1 MQSHDMPRSAESFR
15 PSGNKEKDAKDAL
28 SQSALHAEVARN
40 QTGEARENSLKEAD
54 AWRSAFNQISG
65 NNYSPSD
72 VDRVARLAVDGKNN
86 GYENGLSDV
95 VKNAVS
101 KTGTTASRV
110 PTGSAD
116 YELGGGMRDSNSRS
130 PNLLDKGQAAREQ
143 VFDGN
148 RTVAKTLTGAGSDR
162 YVGDSMKLEKRF
174 IRSNAHRQYEQ

>member
-1 MQSHDMPRSAESFR
+1 MRDMQSHDMPRSAESFR

-95 VKNAVS
+95 VKTRSARRALRPAEYRLALLIMSWVEVCA
-101 KTGTTASRV
+101 TATAEVR
-110 PTGSAD
+110 
-116 YELGGGMRDSNSRS
+116 
-130 PNLLDKGQAAREQ
+130 
-143 VFDGN
+143 
-148 RTVAKTLTGAGSDR
+148 
-162 YVGDSMKLEKRF
+162 
-174 IRSNAHRQYEQ
+174 IC